1 MIQIEQIRN
10 YFPAQIRG
18 NSGFDKHILK
28 EYLQLMI
35 LDYLSSTP
43 NIQKMAY
50 IGGTNLRLVKG
61 IDRFS
66 EDLDFDC
73 KDLSKEEF
81 IEMTNGVIQF
91 LERSGLQVE
100 ARDKDN
106 PKLTAFRRNIHF
118 PELLFD
124 LGLSGHKEE
133 RFLIKIESQDQG
145 IIYKP
150 VITNIKGCGFFFPFP
165 APSDGVLCSK
175 KIVAMLA
182 RSEGCDFYDLMFLLA
197 QAKPDYDFLSKRC
210 GIHDLQEFKQAIA
223 ELLKTVDLKKKQKD
237 FEHLLFN
244 KANSEKILRFG
255 KFVDSL
261 IE

>member
-1 MIQIEQIRN
+1 MIHIEQIRN
-10 YFPAQIRG
+10 YFPVQIRG
-18 NSGFDKHILK
+18 NSSFDKHMLK

-43 NIQKMAY
+43 SIQKMAL

-73 KDLSKEEF
+73 KDLSKDEF

-91 LERSGLQVE
+91 LERSGLRVD
-100 ARDKDN
+100 AKDKEN

-124 LGLSGHKEE
+124 LRLSGHKEE
-133 RFLIKIESQDQG
+133 RFLIKVESQD
-145 IIYKP
+145 YP
-150 VITNIKGCGFFFPFP
+150 SVITNIKGCGFFFPFP
-165 APSDGVLCSK
+165 VPSDGVLCSM
-175 KIVAMLA
+175 KIAAMLA
-182 RSEGCDFYDLMFLLA
+182 RAKGRDFYDLMFLLA
-197 QAKPDYDFLSKRC
+197 QTKPDYDFLSKRC
-210 GIHDLQEFKQAIA
+210 GVRDLQEFKLATA
-223 ELLKTVDLKKKQKD
+223 ELLKAVDLKKKQKD

-255 KFVDSL
+255 EFVDSL
-261 IE
+261 TE

>member
-1 MIQIEQIRN
+1 MIQIEQIKN
-10 YFPAQIRG
+10 YFPAQIREV
-18 NSGFDKHILK
+18 SLFDKHILK
-28 EYLQLMI
+28 EYIQLMTM
-35 LDYLSSTP
+35 DYLSSTP
-43 NIQKMAY
+43 YIQKIAF
-50 IGGTNLRLVKG
+50 IGGTNLRFVKG

-73 KDLSKEEF
+73 KDLTKEEF
-81 IEMTNGVIQF
+81 FEMTNGIIQF
-91 LERSGLQVE
+91 LERSGLRVE
-100 ARDKDN
+100 ARDRDN

-145 IIYKP
+145 IKYEPI
-150 VITNIKGCGFFFPFP
+150 IANIKGCGFFFPFRV
-165 APSDGVLCSK
+165 PSDGVLCSM
-175 KIVAMLA
+175 KIAAMLA
-182 RSEGCDFYDLMFLLA
+182 RSKGRDFYDLMFLLS

-210 GIHDLQEFKQAIA
+210 GINHLQAFKEATNK
-223 ELLKTVDLKKKQKD
+223 LLETVDLTKKQKD

-255 KFVDSL
+255 NFINSL
-261 IE
+261 TE